1 MSVLL
6 DRTDAFLKT
15 RNGIDKS
22 LKVICYASKWY
33 AFSLAAKTPAE
44 DARALSR
51 RAAALG
57 SACSDARAAMR
68 LGKFLGNIRGLRDAL
83 SELAASSSS
92 TSPQQKSRDTML
104 KLATVLCELG
114 EGAHY
119 FVEQA
124 RWLAR
129 RGVIDKKH
137 AEPLLKLA
145 ATLELVGYAGELPML
160 FIKWGNAAAIERA
173 CRAKATARDADASS
187 IVKFSKEAAQARGK
201 GRRLM
206 LEYLAVLADAAV
218 ALGDLGVSERL
229 AHPPVEAAFSLF
241 SALVNGGLKF

>member
-1 MSVLL
+1 
-6 DRTDAFLKT
+6 
-15 RNGIDKS
+15 
-22 LKVICYASKWY
+22 
-33 AFSLAAKTPAE
+33 
-44 DARALSR
+44 
-51 RAAALG
+51 
-57 SACSDARAAMR
+57 
-68 LGKFLGNIRGLRDAL
+68 
-83 SELAASSSS
+83 
-92 TSPQQKSRDTML
+92 ML

-187 IVKFSKEAAQARGK
+187 IVKFSKEAGKSHAFCSFCPCARTL
-201 GRRLM
+201 R
-206 LEYLAVLADAAV
+206 
-218 ALGDLGVSERL
+218 S
-229 AHPPVEAAFSLF
+229 H
-241 SALVNGGLKF
+241 